1 MEICCMQTFY
11 LVVYPRLLL
20 CHEETRLFLEPFRF
34 SKHFVLCLLDKTS
47 FLCSSIL
54 FQTIKVRLKK

>member
-20 CHEETRLFLEPFRF
+20 CHEETRLFLEPQLK
-34 SKHFVLCLLDKTS
+34 STLPSAKTLCLVS
-47 FLCSSIL
+47 AG
-54 FQTIKVRLKK
+54 